1 MNKPIRRGRKTTLSG
16 PDKVKQPASCLVG
29 NRLRFSKMQGAGNDF
44 VVLDLRAGT
53 FILDS
58 ALVARLA
65 DRHYGIG
72 CDQIMGIEPP
82 RSAKAVASY
91 RIWNADGSLAQ
102 QCGNGARAVAAW
114 LVREKVARDAHF
126 VIDSPTSSHRIER
139 LQNGDFA
146 VTLGV
151 PQFTPEAIPLR
162 GFVHARPEY
171 ILSVRGDSVR
181 FGVVSLGNP
190 HAVLEVGSVE
200 TAPVEHIG
208 TLLQQHVS
216 FPESVNVSFAQVIDS
231 STIRLRVFER
241 GVGETLACGSAACAA
256 VAVLIQRGRLQREV
270 QVTLPGGALCVH
282 WPNNATPIM
291 LSGPATFV
299 FEGHYFLENVPE
311 QVIGG

>member
-1 MNKPIRRGRKTTLSG
+1 MNKPVRRGRKTAISS
-16 PDKVKQPASCLVG
+16 PDKAAPCVVG

-44 VVLDLRAGT
+44 VLLDLRKGT
-53 FILDS
+53 GALTLDS
-58 ALVARLA
+58 ALIARLT

-72 CDQIMGIEPP
+72 CDQVMGIEPP

-91 RIWNADGSLAQ
+91 RIWNADGSQAQ

-114 LVREKVARDAHF
+114 LVRENVAREVQF
-126 VIDSPTSSHRIER
+126 IIDSPTSSHRVER
-139 LQNGDFA
+139 LQNGDFSL
-146 VTLGV
+146 TLGL
-151 PQFTPEAIPLR
+151 PQFAPEAIPLR

-190 HAVLEVGSVE
+190 HAVLEVGSVD

-231 STIRLRVFER
+231 SHIRLRVFER

-256 VAVLIQRGRLQREV
+256 AAVLIQRGRLQREV
-270 QVTLPGGALCVH
+270 RVSLPGGQLRVH
-282 WPNNATPIM
+282 WPNDATPIM

-299 FEGHYFLENVPE
+299 FEGHYLLDSAPE
-311 QVIGG
+311 QTTP